1 MTLLDKVKE
10 LQNIKPPLDG
20 GEINRRLQEWKK
32 TSAETEV
39 EPEVEALLDGNII
52 SPKEQQVK
60 KLKDPA
66 NAIPVVE
73 SRKDVE
79 SNLDPISLDGSTQNP
94 AVVNNEILKAN
105 KKQETT
111 RIDPR
116 VTLDTEKMQVDPD
129 SPYVK
134 NRDSFAKTVDALFNT
149 GEYSGENITNLNTD
163 YNFKK
168 EIRKK
173 ATDNYYDRQRF
184 DYSGDAR
191 SLELPD
197 SFFIDTLINERIE
210 NIEQIEAEER
220 RAEVQKTAAASK
232 ARGDYKFVLDSGI
245 EQHVSELNEQERLI
259 SNLNKRARDLRKII
273 NTTDNLQT
281 RSQAE
286 NELITVAKEAEEA
299 KDGLKYTYAY
309 DPATGRR
316 VGTLEDVENEEDW
329 TEEIQAMASD
339 YKSLDL
345 EMLEQEYYTHVIE
358 FDNIQERLNNKIDL
372 DNKNTSPQLR
382 LALNNYGYEPDAENI
397 WRDIPYTALM
407 NFQGDEDLQDAIY
420 RDPKI
425 TDRLLPDLNEE
436 LQDISKDRNELLK
449 EREAYKLAYL
459 LNIDSGSLQQNTGD
473 VILRFGETV
482 SEAAFG
488 EDATRS
494 IFGTSVRKEIDFI
507 TDLQS
512 KVGIKLTKEQEE
524 NYERS
529 LQMKVLEGVGG
540 FVPDLIKFGLLNK
553 ALGAAGISARLAQ
566 MISSTN
572 SKTKLKGHFLN
583 AILEEGKFK
592 FITKG
597 ESQTGGGVGFYL
609 GGLGIRKAIPFRFQ
623 GALASVNP
631 VLEKVIL
638 AGPGGAS
645 GSEVALL
652 VEALYKDAIGS
663 KSFEQSMIDEYG
675 EDADAMGRI
684 VVNSFV
690 FGFVGATSL
699 RSNDIRSISK
709 QRALKNKYE
718 SELSGLQRQLDLFPG
733 TKLSKKQEKEIKQK
747 QNSIAEITRNLKI
760 ADRDFNSQ
768 DIASQISQ
776 RDKAQAEL
784 SSGNL
789 SKGEIK
795 AAEQVIAKVQG
806 NIEAASRKVNRMFE
820 AVREGIGN
828 KNLKLIVQEGK
839 EGFDATNN
847 KAEFDG
853 VDTIRIDITAYKPG
867 IENHEFTHVFFKA
880 AFKNNPAM
888 AKAFKRSIQNTVD
901 KAFKD
906 QVFKGEDGKEV
917 SFQEAIDFAYGKNR
931 PAEEYVTNIIEF
943 LSVPKYQELLL
954 KQGLLPNLKRNVL
967 NAAQRMNLDFT
978 NKKDFVTGDQLL
990 EFMFGMG
997 ETFKSENPKL
1007 IKRKLEQFRDVVI
1020 DGQVIKNLE
1029 TGKTID
1035 AKDLM
1040 PSKDIAVSELA
1051 IEYKNRNKEGEK
1063 MTDADIKSF
1072 QDQYISL
1079 GIEAVSKW
1087 AAERGV
1093 PVSAIKN
1100 NPDMQGKLIDQ
1111 LESITK
1117 NYNPIGP
1124 DGKQRALSTYMF
1136 DVLGKR
1142 IGPGVVEAYRRSL
1155 NERST
1160 DSDFARELEAGP
1172 TESNVDRLAREGE
1185 AKEQI
1190 DLRKFISNVET
1201 RDKVEDAVKIDKGDL
1216 SLLLTGKNVNQKFI
1230 GPVGEALLGL
1240 SEAKITGNET
1250 LNYGPESRDASKMQ
1264 GLFRNIQQVMKFIES
1279 MPKYNVGTNEAI
1291 INKQGE
1297 KIEVSSDA
1305 KGYSIGINPS
1315 ILKKYY
1321 KPFVDPTKKMTTPK
1335 GKSKGKTSQP
1345 KVYIL
1350 DLKPTIENVRKLQR
1364 DIGITPSGEMNVP
1377 IKGEARTEFGTTLQ
1391 GLTKLYVSNLANTIV
1406 RSKIDAEVVGAK
1418 GEKQTKADIKAGF
1431 SDRLASKE
1439 IELEKEIERLKGL
1452 ENKMGPLGVS
1462 ETLDSYVNPTALARF
1477 RFDADYK
1484 TAVIQ
1489 DAAAII
1495 AKSYADRGLE
1505 ILLGPRNFTPGN
1517 KLSSLMKNNFNI
1529 ISNLS
1534 KLKGAE
1540 LIEANRLILAKEMID
1555 LATIRNALRENVERI
1570 PEGLSEKQIEEFNNK
1585 INAFDIVQAGKTG
1598 VNAKKNAE
1606 NLELHNQGFK
1616 DMMQLKKDLF
1626 LSGEAGQVFVREMM
1640 YNAKLNANSNRN
1652 EATAVNVEKG
1662 TVVDGKRVKDKTTDE
1677 HQLPASAHANY
1688 QLKLFN
1694 NAYKAQESGNKERQ
1708 EIAEYGIELYTKFVQ
1723 EGGYRQYLLLKTS
1736 DFMSGDLTAKGVET
1750 WKKSDRTMPP
1760 VFQKA
1765 MNNFLDLAGKEGTTK
1780 EQLLEAYEKIPSADI
1795 RYFNKYG
1802 RLNPNILTEYL
1813 PGGGERS
1820 KAEQYD
1826 VVVPVEYAYNE
1837 NVIDMQGSLIRS
1849 QILTKSGQLTGELA
1863 VTGKQAQ
1870 SRIDVFVKKL
1880 AEGTDKAQGENLE
1893 IFGSKLLNV
1902 EKNSVDK
1909 EIKILENYDKALDNG
1924 RKLNKPVK
1932 KARVFDFDD
1941 TLARSKSKVLYELPN
1956 GITGKLSATEFAKK
1970 SEALEAQ
1977 GATFDFAEFTK
1988 VIEGKKGPLFDLA
2001 KTMSESPGARDMFVL
2016 TARPQEAAPAI
2027 QKFLKELGLNIP
2039 LENITGLE
2047 NGSADAKGRWVAEK
2061 AAKGYNDFYFADDAL
2076 SNIKAVK
2083 EVLDQIDVKGKVQQ
2097 AFASKEIM
2105 FNEIFNDI
2113 IEQSTGI
2120 ESYKQFSDARAKT
2133 VGQKKGRFTFFTTPS
2148 AEDFTGLLYKTLGKG
2163 KIGDAQLQFYND
2175 NLIDPYNRAELSVTE
2190 AKITAARS
2198 FKELKSKLTT
2208 LPKSLSKE
2216 TGIGGFT
2223 FSQAA
2228 RVAVWT
2234 KQGMKVPGLSKG
2246 DLKELNDFV
2255 NNNAELSV
2263 FTDQLIKIQKGKM
2276 YPAPGKEWLAGTITT
2291 DIISEINKVNRKEY
2305 LQQWQENVDIIFS
2318 DKNLN
2323 KLEAAYGSKYR
2334 EALTE
2339 SLYRMKTGSNRPT
2352 GGSRIVNEMMDWLNN
2367 SVGAI
2372 MFLNTRSAVLQTI
2385 SSVNFIDWKNNNML
2399 KAGKAFANQPQYWKD
2414 FKTLMNSDY
2423 LLERRNGLKI
2433 NVSES
2438 EIADA
2443 VMESKNKVTGAINYL
2458 LNKGF
2463 VFTRIA
2469 DSFAIASGGA
2479 TYYRNQ
2485 LEAYVKNGMTREA
2498 AEKQAFQDFY
2508 SIAETNQQSSN
2519 PSKISQQQASA
2530 AGRVILAFG
2539 NTPMQYNRIIKK
2551 AGQDLVA
2558 GRGDWRSNVSK
2569 IAYYAG
2575 MQNLMFNALQNAVFA
2590 EAFGEEEG
2598 DESNKTAERNGRIA
2612 DGMTD
2617 SLLRGVGIQGAALAA
2632 IKDALITIYKENNK
2646 EKGTPKYEKAIDD
2659 LISFSPPIS
2668 SKIKKVRGGL
2678 RTFSWNAKKIKE
2690 EGFNLNNP
2698 AYLAGAN
2705 IISGFTNV
2713 PLDRAVKKINN
2724 MRNVFSDNSEAWQK
2738 VAMTMGWSA
2747 WDVGLPYYGV
2757 EGASAKKTPS
2767 QIFEDKITE
2776 IKKNT
2781 SSKEQKQTLL
2791 DLGVTRSELKK
2802 YKYEEDRVK
2811 KILELEKA
2819 LKNNPKKKDSLV
2831 NINKRK
2837 TTIFNQNKSEQV
2849 NTLLNLGLS
2858 KKDIKNL
2865 KYEKDRVT
2873 KIIEL
2878 QNQKNDNEN

>member
-1 MTLLDKVKE
+1 MTLNEKVQE
-10 LQNIKPPLDG
+10 LQAINPPLDG
-20 GEINRRLQEWKK
+20 GEINKRLQEWKK
-32 TSAETEV
+32 QSAKTEV
-39 EPEVEALLDGNII
+39 DPEVEALLDGNII

-66 NAIPVVE
+66 NVIPVVE
-73 SRKDVE
+73 SKKDVE
-79 SNLDPISLDGSTQNP
+79 SNLDPISLDGFIQNP
-94 AVVNNEILKAN
+94 VVVNDEILKAN
-105 KKQETT
+105 KKQESKK
-111 RIDPR
+111 IIKFS
-116 VTLDTEKMQVDPD
+116 LDKDKMQVDPD

-134 NRDSFAKTVDALFNT
+134 NRNSFAKTVDALFNT
-149 GEYSGENITNLNTD
+149 GEYAGENITNLNTD

-173 ATDNYYDRQRF
+173 ATDLYYNRQKF
-184 DYSGDAR
+184 DYSGDPR
-191 SLELPD
+191 SLKLPD

-210 NIEQIEAEER
+210 NIEQIESEQR

-245 EQHVSELNEQERLI
+245 EQHISEFNKEEQLI
-259 SNLNKRARDLRKII
+259 SNLNKKARDLRKII
-273 NTTDNLQT
+273 NTTDNIQV

-286 NELITVAKEAEEA
+286 NELITVTKEAKEAVE
-299 KDGLKYTYAY
+299 GLNYTYAF
-309 DPATGRR
+309 DLETGRR
-316 VGTLEDVENEEDW
+316 AGTIEEVKNSEDW
-329 TEEIQAMASD
+329 TEEIEAMATD

-358 FDNIQERLNNKIDL
+358 FDNIQERLNRTINL
-372 DNKNTSPQLR
+372 DNKNTSPELR
-382 LALNNYGYEPDAENI
+382 LALNSYGYEPDADNV
-397 WRDIPYTALM
+397 WKDIPYSALM
-407 NFQGDEDLQDAIY
+407 NFQGVEELQDAIY
-420 RDPKI
+420 RDPKLN
-425 TDRLLPDLNEE
+425 DRLLPNLNAE

-459 LNIDSGSLQQNTGD
+459 LNIDSGSLQQNAGD

-494 IFGTSVRKEIDFI
+494 MFGTSVRKEIDFI
-507 TDLQS
+507 TDLQG

-524 NYERS
+524 NYERT
-529 LQMKVLEGVGG
+529 LGMKVLEGVGG
-540 FVPDLIKFGLLNK
+540 FVPDLVKFGLLNK

-566 MISSTN
+566 MLSST
-572 SKTKLKGHFLN
+572 SSRTRLKGHFLS

-592 FITKG
+592 FITQG
-597 ESQTGGGVGFYL
+597 ESQTGGGIGFSI
-609 GGLGIRKAIPFRFQ
+609 GGTIFRKIIPFRFE
-623 GALASVNP
+623 GNMARFNP
-631 VLEKVIL
+631 LLEKAIL
-638 AGPGGAS
+638 GGPGGAS
-645 GSEVALL
+645 GSEVALM
-652 VEALYKDAIGS
+652 VEALYKEGMGS
-663 KSFEQSMIDEYG
+663 KSFEQSMIDDYG
-675 EDADAMGRI
+675 EQADAMGRI
-684 VVNSFV
+684 VVNNLV
-690 FGFVGATSL
+690 FGLVGASAL
-699 RSNDIRSISK
+699 RRKDLSAISA
-709 QRALKNKYE
+709 QRALKRKYE

-733 TKLSKKQEKEIKQK
+733 TKLSKKQEKEIQQK
-747 QNSIAEITRNLKI
+747 QNSIAEITRNLKV
-760 ADRDFNSQ
+760 ADRSFNAQ
-768 DIASQISQ
+768 DISTQISQ
-776 RDKAQAEL
+776 RNQAQAEL
-784 SSGNL
+784 NSGRL
-789 SKGEIK
+789 TEGEAR

-820 AVREGIGN
+820 AVREGTGN

-853 VDTIRIDITAYKPG
+853 VNTIRIDITAYKPG
-867 IENHEFTHVFFKA
+867 VENHEFTHVFFKA

-901 KAFKD
+901 KALKD
-906 QVFKGEDGKEV
+906 EVFKGEGGKEV

-931 PAEEYVTNIIEF
+931 PAEEYVTNIVEF
-943 LSVPKYQELLL
+943 LSVPKYKDLLL

-1007 IKRKLEQFRDVVI
+1007 IKRKLEQFKDLVI
-1020 DGQVIKNLE
+1020 DGQVLVDIK
-1029 TGKTID
+1029 TGKPVD

-1051 IEYKNRNKEGEK
+1051 VEYKDRNKEGQKMSGEK
-1063 MTDADIKSF
+1063 QNDF
-1072 QDQYISL
+1072 VNQYISL

-1100 NPDMQGKLIDQ
+1100 NPDIQGKLIDQ

-1117 NYNPIGP
+1117 NYKPIDS
-1124 DGKQRALSTYMF
+1124 DGKQQAFSTYVF
-1136 DVLGKR
+1136 NIAGKR
-1142 IGPGVVEAYRRSL
+1142 IGPGIVAANRRSL

-1160 DSDFARELEAGP
+1160 DSDFVKELEAGL

-1201 RDKVEDAVKIDKGDL
+1201 RNKVEDAVKIDKGDL

-1264 GLFRNIQQVMKFIES
+1264 GLFRNLQQTMKFIES

-1305 KGYSIGINPS
+1305 RGYSIGINRT
-1315 ILKKYY
+1315 ILNKYY
-1321 KPFVDPTKKMTTPK
+1321 KPYVDPTKKMTTPK

-1350 DLKPTIENVRKLQR
+1350 DFKPTVENVKKLQK

-1377 IKGEARTEFGTTLQ
+1377 IKGPARTEFGSTLQ

-1406 RSKIDAEVVGAK
+1406 RSKINAEVVGAK
-1418 GEKQTKADIKAGF
+1418 GEKQTKADIKSGF
-1431 SDRLASKE
+1431 SNRLASKE
-1439 IELEKEIERLKGL
+1439 IELKKETKRLKGL
-1452 ENKMGPLGVS
+1452 STKIGPLGVS
-1462 ETLDSYVNPTALARF
+1462 ETLDSYVNAEALARF
-1477 RFDADYK
+1477 RFDMDYK
-1484 TAVIQ
+1484 NAVIQ
-1489 DAAAII
+1489 DAAVII

-1517 KLSSLMKNNFNI
+1517 KLSSLMKNNFNV
-1529 ISNLS
+1529 ISNVS
-1534 KLKGAE
+1534 KLKGKE

-1555 LATIRNALRENVERI
+1555 LATIRNSLREGVGKI
-1570 PEGLSEKQIEEFNNK
+1570 PKGLNEKQIEEFNNK
-1585 INAFDIVQAGKTG
+1585 INAFTILQSGKTG
-1598 VNAKKNAE
+1598 VNAKRNAE

-1616 DMMQLKKDLF
+1616 DMMELKKELF

-1652 EATAVNVEKG
+1652 EATAVNVERG

-1677 HQLPASAHANY
+1677 HQLPASAHAIY
-1688 QLKLFN
+1688 QLKLFK
-1694 NAYKAQESGNKERQ
+1694 NAYKAQESGSKERQ
-1708 EIAEYGIELYTKFVQ
+1708 EIAEYGIDLYTKFVQ

-1736 DFMSGDLTAKGVET
+1736 DFMSGDLSAKGVET

-1765 MNNFLDLAGKEGTTK
+1765 IDNFIDLAGKEGTTK
-1780 EQLLEAYEKIPSADI
+1780 EQLLEAYEKIPSSDI

-1849 QILTKSGQLTGELA
+1849 QILTKSGQLTGEFA

-1902 EKNSVDK
+1902 EKNSIDK
-1909 EIKILENYDKALDNG
+1909 EIKILRSYDNALANG
-1924 RKLNKPVK
+1924 RELNKPVK
-1932 KARVFDFDD
+1932 KIRVFDFDD
-1941 TLARSKSKVLYELPN
+1941 TLARSKSKVLYELPD
-1956 GITGKLSATEFAKK
+1956 GKTGKLSATEFARR
-1970 SEALEAQ
+1970 SEALEAE
-1977 GATFDFAEFTK
+1977 GAVFDFTEFNK
-1988 VIEGKKGPLFDLA
+1988 VVDGKKGPLFDLA
-2001 KTMSESPGARDMFVL
+2001 KTMAESPGSRDMFVL
-2016 TARPQEAAPAI
+2016 TARPQASAKAI
-2027 QKFLKELGLNIP
+2027 QVFLEELGLKIP
-2039 LENITGLE
+2039 IENITGLE
-2047 NGSADAKGRWVAEK
+2047 NGSANAKGRWIAEK
-2061 AAKGYNDFYFADDAL
+2061 AAKGYNDFYFADDAIK
-2076 SNIKAVK
+2076 NVKAVK
-2083 EVLDQIDVKGKVQQ
+2083 EVLDQIDVKSQVQQ

-2105 FNEIFNDI
+2105 FNNIFNDI

-2120 ESYKQFSDARAKT
+2120 ETYKEFSDARAKT
-2133 VGQKKGRFTFFTTPS
+2133 IGSKKGRFTFFTTPS

-2163 KIGDAQLQFYND
+2163 KVGDAQLQFYND

-2198 FKELKSKLTT
+2198 FKELKSTLTT

-2234 KQGMKVPGLSKG
+2234 KQGMKIPGLSKG

-2263 FTDQLIKIQKGKM
+2263 FTDQLVKIQKGKM

-2291 DIISEINKVNRKEY
+2291 DIIGEINKVNRKEY
-2305 LQQWQENVDIIFS
+2305 LQEWQQNVDIVFS

-2339 SLYRMKTGSNRPT
+2339 SLYRMKTGSNRPV

-2414 FKTLMNSDY
+2414 FKTLMNSPY
-2423 LLERRNGLKI
+2423 LLERREGLKI

-2485 LEAYVKNGMTREA
+2485 LEAYVKSGMSKEA
-2498 AEKQAFQDFY
+2498 AEKKAYEDFY
-2508 SIAETNQQSSN
+2508 AIAETNQQSSN

-2551 AGQDLVA
+2551 ATQDLVA
-2558 GRGDWRSNVSK
+2558 GRGDYKSNLSK
-2569 IAYYAG
+2569 IVYYAG
-2575 MQNLMFNALQNAVFA
+2575 MQNFIFNALQNALFA
-2590 EAFGEEEG
+2590 EAFGEDEEE
-2598 DESNKTAERNGRIA
+2598 ESKTMAGRQGRIA

-2617 SLLRGVGIQGAALAA
+2617 SLLRGVGIQGAAVSAV
-2632 IKDALITIYKENNK
+2632 KDALVTIYKENNK

-2659 LISFSPPIS
+2659 LIGFSPPIS
-2668 SKIKKVRGGL
+2668 SKIRKIRGGL

-2705 IISGFTNV
+2705 IISGFTNI

-2738 VAMTMGWSA
+2738 VALTMGWST

-2757 EGASAKKTPS
+2757 EGASKPQTPAMV
-2767 QIFEDKITE
+2767 FEDKINE

-2781 SSKEQKQTLL
+2781 TTKEQKQTLL
-2791 DLGVTRSELKK
+2791 DLGVTRSDLKK

-2811 KILELEKA
+2811 KILELEKEF
-2819 LKNNPKKKDSLV
+2819 KDNPNKKDSLV
-2831 NINKRK
+2831 KINQRK
-2837 TTIFNQNKSEQV
+2837 TIIFAKNKPDQV
-2849 NTLLNLGLS
+2849 AALVKLGLS
-2858 KKDIKNL
+2858 QDEIKKL
-2865 KYEKDRVT
+2865 KYEKDRVE

-2878 QNQKNDNEN
+2878 QNKN

>member
-20 GEINRRLQEWKK
+20 DEINRRVQEWKK
-32 TSAETEV
+32 QSAKTDV
-39 EPEVEALLDGNII
+39 DPEVEALLDGNII

-66 NAIPVVE
+66 NVIPVVE
-73 SRKDVE
+73 SKKDVE
-79 SNLDPISLDGSTQNP
+79 SNLDPISLDGSIQNP
-94 AVVNNEILKAN
+94 VTVNNEILEAN
-105 KKQETT
+105 KKQEST
-111 RIDPR
+111 RIIKPFLDPQKR
-116 VTLDTEKMQVDPD
+116 EVDPD

-134 NRDSFAKTVDALFNT
+134 NRASFAKTVDALFNT
-149 GEYSGENITNLNTD
+149 GEYAGENITNLNTD

-173 ATDNYYDRQRF
+173 ATDLYYSRQKF
-184 DYSGDAR
+184 DYSGDPR

-210 NIEQIEAEER
+210 NIEQIESEQR
-220 RAEVQKTAAASK
+220 RAEVQRTAAASK

-245 EQHVSELNEQERLI
+245 EQHISEFNKEEQLI

-281 RSQAE
+281 RSEAE

-299 KDGLKYTYAY
+299 KNGLKYTYAF
-309 DPATGRR
+309 DPETGRR
-316 VGTLEDVENEEDW
+316 AGTIEEVKNSEDW
-329 TEEIQAMASD
+329 TEEIEAMATD

-358 FDNIQERLNNKIDL
+358 FDNIQERLNRTINL
-372 DNKNTSPQLR
+372 DNKNTLPELR
-382 LALNNYGYEPDAENI
+382 LALNNYGYEPDADNV
-397 WRDIPYTALM
+397 WKDIPYSALM
-407 NFQGDEDLQDAIY
+407 NFQGVEELQDAIY
-420 RDPKI
+420 RDPKLN
-425 TDRLLPDLNEE
+425 DRLLPNLNAE

-459 LNIDSGSLQQNTGD
+459 LNIDSGSLQQNAGD

-494 IFGTSVRKEIDFI
+494 MFGTSVRKEIDFI
-507 TDLQS
+507 TDLQG

-524 NYERS
+524 NYERT
-529 LQMKVLEGVGG
+529 LGMKVLEGVGG

-572 SKTKLKGHFLN
+572 SRTKLKGHFLN

-609 GGLGIRKAIPFRFQ
+609 GGLGVRKAIPFRFQ

-675 EDADAMGRI
+675 TDADPMGRI

-690 FGFVGATSL
+690 FGLVGASGL
-699 RSNDIRSISK
+699 RRNDLRSISS
-709 QRALKNKYE
+709 QRALKRKYE

-747 QNSIAEITRNLKI
+747 QNSIAEITRNLKV
-760 ADRDFNSQ
+760 ADRSFNAQ
-768 DIASQISQ
+768 DISTQINQ
-776 RDKAQAEL
+776 RDQAQAAL
-784 SSGNL
+784 NSGKL
-789 SKGEIK
+789 TEGEAR

-820 AVREGIGN
+820 AVREGTGN

-853 VDTIRIDITAYKPG
+853 VNTIRIDITAYKPG
-867 IENHEFTHVFFKA
+867 VENHEFTHVFFKA

-906 QVFKGEDGKEV
+906 QVFKGEGGKEV

-931 PAEEYVTNIIEF
+931 PAEEYVTNIVEF
-943 LSVPKYQELLL
+943 LSVPKYKDLLL

-1007 IKRKLEQFRDVVI
+1007 IKRKLEQFKGLVI
-1020 DGQVIKNLE
+1020 DGQKLVDIK
-1029 TGKTID
+1029 TGKPVD

-1051 IEYKNRNKEGEK
+1051 VEYGDRNKEGQKMSGEK
-1063 MTDADIKSF
+1063 QNDF
-1072 QDQYISL
+1072 VNQYISL

-1100 NPDMQGKLIDQ
+1100 NPNIQGKLIDQ

-1117 NYNPIGP
+1117 NYKPIDS
-1124 DGKQRALSTYMF
+1124 DGKQQALSTYMF
-1136 DVLGKR
+1136 NVLGRR
-1142 IGPGVVEAYRRSL
+1142 IGPGIVETYRRSL

-1160 DSDFARELEAGP
+1160 DSDFVKELEAGP

-1201 RDKVEDAVKIDKGDL
+1201 RNKVEDAVKIDKGDL

-1264 GLFRNIQQVMKFIES
+1264 GLFRNLQQVMKFIES

-1305 KGYSIGINPS
+1305 RGYSIGINRT
-1315 ILKKYY
+1315 ILNKYY
-1321 KPFVDPTKKMTTPK
+1321 KPYVDPTKKMTTPK

-1350 DLKPTIENVRKLQR
+1350 DFKPTVENVRKLQK

-1377 IKGEARTEFGTTLQ
+1377 IKGPARTEFGSTLQ

-1439 IELEKEIERLKGL
+1439 IELKKEIERLEGL

-1477 RFDADYK
+1477 RFDMDYK

-1489 DAAAII
+1489 DAAVVI
-1495 AKSYADRGLE
+1495 AKYYADKGLE

-1555 LATIRNALRENVERI
+1555 LATIRNSLREGVERI

-1616 DMMQLKKDLF
+1616 DMMQLKKELF

-1652 EATAVNVEKG
+1652 EATAVNVERG
-1662 TVVDGKRVKDKTTDE
+1662 TVIDGKRVKDKTTDE

-1694 NAYKAQESGNKERQ
+1694 NAYKAQESGSKERQ
-1708 EIAEYGIELYTKFVQ
+1708 EIAEYGIDLYTKFVQ

-1736 DFMSGDLTAKGVET
+1736 DFMSGDLSAKGVET

-1765 MNNFLDLAGKEGTTK
+1765 MDNFLNLAGKEGTTK
-1780 EQLLEAYEKIPSADI
+1780 DQLLEAYEKIPSADI

-1849 QILTKSGQLTGELA
+1849 QILTKSGQLTGEFA

-1870 SRIDVFVKKL
+1870 SRINVFVEKL
-1880 AEGTDKAQGENLE
+1880 AKGTDKAQGENLE

-1902 EKNSVDK
+1902 EKNSIDK
-1909 EIKILENYDKALDNG
+1909 EIKILGNYDKALDNG

-1970 SEALEAQ
+1970 SEALEAE
-1977 GATFDFAEFTK
+1977 GAVFDFAEFTK
-1988 VIEGKKGPLFDLA
+1988 VVDGKKGPLFDLA
-2001 KTMSESPGARDMFVL
+2001 KTMSESPGTRDMFVL

-2027 QKFLKELGLNIP
+2027 QKFLKELGLDIP

-2076 SNIKAVK
+2076 KNVNAVK

-2097 AFASKEIM
+2097 AFASKEIT
-2105 FNEIFNDI
+2105 FNTIFNNI

-2133 VGQKKGRFTFFTTPS
+2133 IGKKKSKFTFFTTPS

-2163 KIGDAQLQFYND
+2163 KVGDAQLQFYND

-2198 FKELKSKLTT
+2198 FKELKSRLTT

-2263 FTDQLIKIQKGKM
+2263 FTDQLVQIQKGKM

-2414 FKTLMNSDY
+2414 FKTLMNSPY
-2423 LLERRNGLKI
+2423 LLERREGLKI

-2575 MQNLMFNALQNAVFA
+2575 LQNLMFNALQNAVFA

-2598 DESNKTAERNGRIA
+2598 NESDKTAERNGRIA

-2632 IKDALITIYKENNK
+2632 IKDALITIYKENSK

-2668 SKIKKVRGGL
+2668 SKIRKVRGGL

-2705 IISGFTNV
+2705 IISGFTNI

-2738 VAMTMGWSA
+2738 VAMTMGWSS
-2747 WDVGLPYYGV
+2747 WDVGLPYYGL
-2757 EGASAKKTPS
+2757 EEASAPKTPS
-2767 QIFEDKITE
+2767 QIFEDKISD

-2791 DLGVTRSELKK
+2791 DLGVSRSELKK
-2802 YKYEEDRVK
+2802 YKYEADRVK
-2811 KILELEKA
+2811 KILELQKKY
-2819 LKNNPKKKDSLV
+2819 KNNPKTKDSLV
-2831 NINKRK
+2831 KVNKRK
-2837 TTIFNQNKSEQV
+2837 TVIFAENKPAQV
-2849 NTLLNLGLS
+2849 ATLLKLGLS
-2858 KKDIKNL
+2858 KKDIKKL
-2865 KYEKDRVT
+2865 KYEKDRVN

-2878 QNQKNDNEN
+2878 QNKKR

>member
-1 MTLLDKVKE
+1 MTLLEKVQE
-10 LQNIKPPLDG
+10 LQAVNPPLDG
-20 GEINRRLQEWKK
+20 SEINRRLQEWKK
-32 TSAETEV
+32 TSAKNDV
-39 EPEVEALLDGNII
+39 DPEVEALLDGNII
-52 SPKEQQVK
+52 SPKESQIK

-66 NAIPVVE
+66 NVIPVAE
-73 SRKDVE
+73 SKKDVE
-79 SNLDPISLDGSTQNP
+79 LNLDPISLDGFTQNP
-94 AVVNNEILKAN
+94 AVVNDEILEAN

-111 RIDPR
+111 R
-116 VTLDTEKMQVDPD
+116 VTKPILDKEKMEVDPN
-129 SPYVK
+129 SPFVK

-149 GEYSGENITNLNTD
+149 GEYAGENITNLNTD

-173 ATDNYYDRQRF
+173 ATDLYYARKKF
-184 DYSGDAR
+184 DYSGDTR

-197 SFFIDTLINERIE
+197 SFFIDTFINERIE

-245 EQHVSELNEQERLI
+245 EQHVSEFNEQERSI

-281 RSQAE
+281 RSKAE
-286 NELITVAKEAEEA
+286 NELIVVAKEAEEA

-309 DPATGRR
+309 DLLTGRR
-316 VGTLEDVENEEDW
+316 VGTLEDVKNEEDW
-329 TEEIQAMASD
+329 TEEIQAMATD

-358 FDNIQERLNNKIDL
+358 FDNIQERLNSQIDL
-372 DNKNTSPQLR
+372 DNKNIPPELR
-382 LALNNYGYEPDAENI
+382 LALNNYGHEADAENI
-397 WRDIPYTALM
+397 WRDIPYKDLM
-407 NFQGDEDLQDAIY
+407 NFQGVEDLQDAIY
-420 RDPKI
+420 RDPKL
-425 TDRLLPDLNEE
+425 TNSLLPSLNAE

-494 IFGTSVRKEIDFI
+494 MFGTSVRKEIDFI
-507 TDLQS
+507 TDLQG

-524 NYERS
+524 NYARS
-529 LQMKVLEGVGG
+529 LGMKVLEGVGG

-592 FITKG
+592 FITAG
-597 ESQTGGGVGFYL
+597 ESQTGGGIGFSL
-609 GGLGIRKAIPFRFQ
+609 GGLGMRKAIPFRFQ

-638 AGPGGAS
+638 AGPGGVA
-645 GSEVALL
+645 GSEVALM
-652 VEALYKDAIGS
+652 VEALYKEGMGS
-663 KSFEQSMIDEYG
+663 KSFEQSMIDDYG
-675 EDADAMGRI
+675 ADSDAMGRI
-684 VVNSFV
+684 VVNNFV
-690 FGFVGATSL
+690 FSLVGASALKRNDL
-699 RSNDIRSISK
+699 RAISK
-709 QRALKNKYE
+709 QRALKDKLV
-718 SELSGLQRQLDLFPG
+718 SDLSGLQRQQTLFPG
-733 TKLSKKQEKEIKQK
+733 TKLSKKQEKEIQQK
-747 QNSIAEITRNLKI
+747 QNSIAEITRNLKV

-768 DIASQISQ
+768 DIATQLSQ

-784 SSGNL
+784 NSGNL
-789 SKGEIK
+789 TKGETR

-820 AVREGIGN
+820 AVREGTGN

-853 VDTIRIDITAYKPG
+853 VNTIRIDITAYKPG

-880 AFKNNPAM
+880 AFKNDPAM

-901 KAFKD
+901 NAFKD
-906 QVFKGEDGKEV
+906 QVFKGEGGKEV

-1007 IKRKLEQFRDVVI
+1007 IKRKLEQFKNLVI
-1020 DGQVIKNLE
+1020 DGQKLIDIQ
-1029 TGKTID
+1029 TGKPVD

-1063 MTDADIKSF
+1063 MSDADIKSF
-1072 QDQYISL
+1072 QNQYISL

-1087 AAERGV
+1087 AAEKGV

-1117 NYNPIGP
+1117 NYKPIGS
-1124 DGKQRALSTYMF
+1124 DGKPQALSTYMF
-1136 DVLGKR
+1136 NVLGKR
-1142 IGPGVVEAYRRSL
+1142 IGPGIVAAYRRSL

-1160 DSDFARELEAGP
+1160 DSDLVKELEAGP

-1190 DLRKFISNVET
+1190 DLRKFINDVET
-1201 RDKVEDAVKIDKGDL
+1201 RRKVEDAVKIDKGDL
-1216 SLLLTGKNVNQKFI
+1216 SLLLTGKNVMREFI

-1240 SEAKITGNET
+1240 SEGKILGTET
-1250 LNYGPESRDASKMQ
+1250 LNYGPESKDASKMQ
-1264 GLFRNIQQVMKFIES
+1264 QLFRDLQQTMKFIET
-1279 MPKYNVGTNEAI
+1279 MPEFNVGTNEAI

-1297 KIEVSSDA
+1297 KIQVSADA
-1305 KGYSIGINPS
+1305 RGYAIGINPT
-1315 ILKKYY
+1315 ILSKYY

-1335 GKSKGKTSQP
+1335 GRSKGKTSQP
-1345 KVYIL
+1345 PVFRL
-1350 DLKPTIENVRKLQR
+1350 DFKPTVQNARKLQK
-1364 DIGITPSGEMNVP
+1364 DIGITSAGKMNVP

-1391 GLTKLYVSNLANTIV
+1391 GLAKLYISNLANTIV
-1406 RSKIDAEVVGAK
+1406 RSKINADIVGAK

-1439 IELEKEIERLKGL
+1439 IEIELKGVQGEFAKIAKKIGQTTVFQRPRKDVVKSLTSIEFAKAYYDGFGESSLPSLKAQSAAPAGNKANPTILPNGKPKTNSGAIARNQFLINQAEKAREEIDRVESKKLVEEGEIGELYKIRETLLEISKEALKNKELTKEEKLEIENINLTYLSQTIKDIPRNLKTKDGVSARDKHIAGFKAKLDKERAFLEKYPQYIGEL
-1452 ENKMGPLGVS
+1452 
-1462 ETLDSYVNPTALARF
+1462 
-1477 RFDADYK
+1477 
-1484 TAVIQ
+1484 
-1489 DAAAII
+1489 
-1495 AKSYADRGLE
+1495 
-1505 ILLGPRNFTPGN
+1505 ILLKRY
-1517 KLSSLMKNNFNI
+1517 
-1529 ISNLS
+1529 
-1534 KLKGAE
+1534 
-1540 LIEANRLILAKEMID
+1540 
-1555 LATIRNALRENVERI
+1555 NV
-1570 PEGLSEKQIEEFNNK
+1570 
-1585 INAFDIVQAGKTG
+1585 
-1598 VNAKKNAE
+1598 
-1606 NLELHNQGFK
+1606 
-1616 DMMQLKKDLF
+1616 
-1626 LSGEAGQVFVREMM
+1626 
-1640 YNAKLNANSNRN
+1640 NANSAGYRT
-1652 EATAVNVEKG
+1652 EAQIIQKANLKPGEKGYEEHPLQAGAVNKEIVESLLGSKAEYERVRDYF
-1662 TVVDGKRVKDKTTDE
+1662 TEEYIQEVIDIKTQKIVDGHKVGSYKLDSKTGEKLTTW
-1677 HQLPASAHANY
+1677 ASQSEFH
-1688 QLKLFN
+1688 
-1694 NAYKAQESGNKERQ
+1694 
-1708 EIAEYGIELYTKFVQ
+1708 
-1723 EGGYRQYLLLKTS
+1723 
-1736 DFMSGDLTAKGVET
+1736 
-1750 WKKSDRTMPP
+1750 P
-1760 VFQKA
+1760 VYNSQFQKYKKGEISK
-1765 MNNFLDLAGKEGTTK
+1765 NE
-1780 EQLLEAYEKIPSADI
+1780 IPHRDI
-1795 RYFNKYG
+1795 RYFNEYYNTNVNKLNKAKRWSVVVPEKYWENQNIINLTS
-1802 RLNPNILTEYL
+1802 RLAYRQILTEAGL
-1813 PGGGERS
+1813 L
-1820 KAEQYD
+1820 K
-1826 VVVPVEYAYNE
+1826 
-1837 NVIDMQGSLIRS
+1837 GSNLS
-1849 QILTKSGQLTGELA
+1849 LTGKKSQEI
-1863 VTGKQAQ
+1863 V
-1870 SRIDVFVKKL
+1870 DVYVKKNNGKL
-1880 AEGTDKAQGENLE
+1880 LKNITKAQEQNVE
-1893 IFGSKLLNV
+1893 TFGSKLLDV
-1902 EKNSVDK
+1902 ENNSIDK
-1909 EIKILENYDKALDNG
+1909 EIEILSNYDKAAELG
-1924 RKLNKPVK
+1924 RKLKKPVK
-1932 KARVFDFDD
+1932 KIRVFDFDD
-1941 TLARSKSKVLYELPN
+1941 TLARSKSKVLYETID
-1956 GITGKLSATEFAKK
+1956 GKKGKLSATEFAKR
-1970 SEALEAQ
+1970 SEALEAE
-1977 GATFDFAEFTK
+1977 GAMFDFTEFEK
-1988 VIEGKKGPLFDLA
+1988 VIDGKKGPLFDLA
-2001 KTMSESPGARDMFVL
+2001 KTMADSPGARDIFVL
-2016 TARPQEAAPAI
+2016 TARPQASAKAI
-2027 QKFLKELGLNIP
+2027 QTFLNELGLKIP
-2039 LENITGLE
+2039 IENITGLE
-2047 NGSADAKGRWVAEK
+2047 NGSANAKGRWIAEK
-2061 AAKGYNDFYFADDAL
+2061 AAKGYNDFYFADDA
-2076 SNIKAVK
+2076 IKNVNAVK
-2083 EVLDQIDVKGKVQQ
+2083 EVLDQIDVKSEVQQ

-2105 FNEIFNDI
+2105 FDKVFNDI

-2120 ESYKQFSDARAKT
+2120 ENYKEFSDSRART
-2133 VGQKKGRFTFFTTPS
+2133 IGQKKGRYTFFTTPS

-2163 KIGDAQLQFYND
+2163 KVGDAQLDFYNK
-2175 NLIDPYNRAELSVTE
+2175 NLIDTYNRAELSVTE
-2190 AKITAARS
+2190 AKITAANN
-2198 FKELKSKLTT
+2198 FKELKGTLTT
-2208 LPKSLSKE
+2208 LPKSLSKQ

-2228 RVAVWT
+2228 RVSIWT
-2234 KQGMKVPGLSKG
+2234 KQGMKVPGLSKS

-2255 NNNAELSV
+2255 NKNAELTV
-2263 FTDQLIKIQKGKM
+2263 FTDQLLKIQKGKL
-2276 YPAPGKEWLAGTITT
+2276 YPEPSKEWLAGTITT
-2291 DIISEINKVNRKEY
+2291 DIIGEINKVNRKEY
-2305 LQQWQENVDIIFS
+2305 LQEWQENVDIVFS
-2318 DKNLN
+2318 GKNLN

-2334 EALTE
+2334 EALEE
-2339 SLYRMKTGSNRPT
+2339 SLYRMKTGSNRPV

-2385 SSVNFIDWKNNNML
+2385 SSVNFINWENNNVL

-2414 FKTLMNSDY
+2414 FKTLMNSPY
-2423 LLERRNGLKI
+2423 LLERREGLKI

-2485 LEAYVKNGMTREA
+2485 LEAYVKSGMSKES
-2498 AEKQAFQDFY
+2498 AEKQAYEDFY
-2508 SIAETNQQSSN
+2508 AIAETNQQSSN

-2551 AGQDLVA
+2551 ATQDLVA
-2558 GRGDWRSNVSK
+2558 GRGDYKSHLSK

-2575 MQNLMFNALQNAVFA
+2575 MQNFIFNALQNALFA
-2590 EAFGEEEG
+2590 EAFGEDEGEESATMAG
-2598 DESNKTAERNGRIA
+2598 KQARIA

-2617 SLLRGVGIQGAALAA
+2617 SLLRGVGIQGAAVSAV
-2632 IKDALITIYKENNK
+2632 KDALVTIYKENNK

-2659 LISFSPPIS
+2659 LLGFSPPIS
-2668 SKIKKVRGGL
+2668 SKIRKVRGGL
-2678 RTFSWNAKKIKE
+2678 RTFSWNSKKIKD

-2698 AYLAGAN
+2698 AYLASAN
-2705 IISGFTNV
+2705 IISGFTNI
-2713 PLDRAVKKINN
+2713 PTDRAIKKINN
-2724 MRNVFSDNSEAWQK
+2724 MRNVFSSNSEAWQK
-2738 VAMTMGWSA
+2738 VALTMGWST
-2747 WDVGLPYYGV
+2747 WDVGLPYYGL
-2757 EGASAKKTPS
+2757 EGEDKEQTPVKAFENKVDELKKT
-2767 QIFEDKITE
+2767 T
-2776 IKKNT
+2776 T
-2781 SSKEQKQTLL
+2781 SKQQKQTLL
-2791 DLGVTRSELKK
+2791 DLGVSRSELKK

-2811 KILELEKA
+2811 KIIELEKKY
-2819 LKNNPKKKDSLV
+2819 KNNPKTKDSLV
-2831 NINKRK
+2831 EVNKRK
-2837 TTIFNQNKSEQV
+2837 TVIFAENKPTQV
-2849 NTLLNLGLS
+2849 ATLLKLGLS
-2858 KKDIKNL
+2858 KDEIKKL
-2865 KYEKDRVT
+2865 KYEKDRVA

-2878 QNQKNDNEN
+2878 QNKK